1 MPEPARA
8 AEQDGTRWGTVRC
21 EPSGGYTLAN
31 ARQLGTDMATR
42 IVTTELEEG
51 KSAEAIW
58 LDNEAT
64 IHAVCEKATTPQAR
78 AFAEEFAWTTQQ
90 LVRDAGE
97 LEAGQ

>member
-1 MPEPARA
+1 MSEPTLAD
-8 AEQDGTRWGTVRC
+8 EEDGARWGTVRC

-42 IVTTELEEG
+42 IVTAELQEG
-51 KSAEAIW
+51 KSPAAIW
-58 LDNEAT
+58 LDNEPT
-64 IHAVCEKATTPQAR
+64 IQAAQEKATTPEAR
-78 AFAEEFAWTTQQ
+78 AFLESFAWTTQQ